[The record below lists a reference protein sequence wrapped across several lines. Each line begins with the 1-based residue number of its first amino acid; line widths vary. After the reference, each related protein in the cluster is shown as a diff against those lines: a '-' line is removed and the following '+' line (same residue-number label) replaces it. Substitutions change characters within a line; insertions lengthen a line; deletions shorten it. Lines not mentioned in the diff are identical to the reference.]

1 MKEIIIAGLIGGL
14 LLSSGLVKADQ
25 VIFSQYDGVNTWN
38 NVYVEI
44 EDAKAF
50 ADANPGV
57 AYALPTA
64 HIETQAVEEVEAKD
78 GNWVILDTR
87 SGKTQTWTKGLN
99 DSLWTRTD
107 NGAQKN
113 SGHLWWKSRPNGQTR
128 YTTTSRNWVIQ
139 GVEGVAH
146 NVEQAMLPRAIVSV
160 PTGVDID
167 LFIKEMMGK

>member
-1 MKEIIIAGLIGGL
+1 MKQVIIAGIIGGL
-14 LLSSGLVKADQ
+14 LLTSGLIKADQ

-44 EDAKAF
+44 DDAKAF

-57 AYALPTA
+57 AFAKPTA
-64 HIETQAVEEVEAKD
+64 HIETQAVEEVKAQD
-78 GNWVILDTR
+78 GKWVTR
-87 SGKTQTWTKGLN
+87 S
-99 DSLWTRTD
+99 
-107 NGAQKN
+107 
-113 SGHLWWKSRPNGQTR
+113 
-128 YTTTSRNWVIQ
+128 
-139 GVEGVAH
+139 VEGVAH

>member
-1 MKEIIIAGLIGGL
+1 MKQVIIAGIIGGL
-14 LLSSGLVKADQ
+14 LLTSGLIKADQ

-44 EDAKAF
+44 DDAKAF

-57 AYALPTA
+57 AFAKPTA
-64 HIETQAVEEVEAKD
+64 HIETQAVEEVKAED
-78 GNWVILDTR
+78 GRWDIRHVGNGQI
-87 SGKTQTWTKGLN
+87 QTWTKGEN
-99 DSLWTRTD
+99 DTLWTRTD
-107 NGAQKN
+107 NGAQKT
-113 SGHLWWKSRPNGQTR
+113 SGHLWMKANRNSTYEQVSVKWVTR
-128 YTTTSRNWVIQ
+128 S
-139 GVEGVAH
+139 VEGVAH

>member
-1 MKEIIIAGLIGGL
+1 MKEIIIAGFIGGL

-64 HIETQAVEEVEAKD
+64 HIETQAVEEVKAED
-78 GNWVILDTR
+78 GRWDIKHVGNGQI
-87 SGKTQTWTKGLN
+87 QTWTKGEN

-107 NGAQKN
+107 NGAQQT
-113 SGHLWWKSRPNGQTR
+113 SGHLWWKANRTHNYEQVSVKWVTR
-128 YTTTSRNWVIQ
+128 S
-139 GVEGVAH
+139 VEGVAH

-160 PTGVDID
+160 PTGVD
-167 LFIKEMMGK
+167 LQEFIKAFMK

>member
-1 MKEIIIAGLIGGL
+1 MKQVIIAGIIGGL
-14 LLSSGLVKADQ
+14 LLTSGLIKADQ

-44 EDAKAF
+44 DDAKAF

-57 AYALPTA
+57 AFAKPTA
-64 HIETQAVEEVEAKD
+64 HIETQAVEEVKAQD
-78 GNWVILDTR
+78 GKWVMTNTR
-87 SGKTQTWTKGLN
+87 NGRVQTWKKGQGET
-99 DSLWTRTD
+99 LWTRVS
-107 NGAQKN
+107 NGRQKT
-113 SGHLWWKSRPNGQTR
+113 SGQLWWKVNKPRSFYN
-128 YTTTSRNWVIQ
+128 TTSKAWRTK